1 MVFNGKVDIC
11 VIVILWSD
19 LIFYKKKGSNIVTG
33 GLGVLETVGRKTFQ
47 AINDKDQNL
56 KQTREF
62 LKNVPTTMNQK
73 PNLSEV

>member
-1 MVFNGKVDIC
+1 M
-11 VIVILWSD
+11 
-19 LIFYKKKGSNIVTG
+19 TG

-62 LKNVPTTMNQK
+62 LKNVPTTMTNQK
-73 PNLSEV
+73 PNLSEVNTADDLLKALN